1 MYRRN
6 FLQTGALAITGFSLG
21 DPYRFPWTTVTP
33 LRKAVKFT
41 MIQEPDLSIAEKFHL
56 LKELGFD
63 GVEIESPSDL
73 DRDEVIAARDRVGIS
88 IHGVV
93 DSVHWQYPLSDP
105 DPDVRE
111 AGLDG
116 LKTAIEDAHAYGA
129 STVLLVPALV
139 NKQVSYKDAY
149 VRSQSEIRKV
159 LPMASEYKVK
169 IAFENVW
176 NHFLLSPL
184 ECVRYVDEFESDF
197 VGWYFDV
204 GNVVAYGW
212 PEQWIQSLGSRILK
226 LDIKE
231 YSRSIADAEGR
242 WAGFNVP
249 LGKGD
254 CDWPS
259 VNTALSEI
267 GFQGW
272 ATAEVPGGDRAR
284 LQELAD
290 RMDRILSTP

>member
-1 MYRRN
+1 M
-6 FLQTGALAITGFSLG
+6 
-21 DPYRFPWTTVTP
+21 TP

-63 GVEIESPSDL
+63 GVEIESPSGL